1 MTKTAPKTRLFNITL
16 ILVKIEAALAV
27 LLVGLVAFSAI
38 AALLE
43 PNSPNSWDGL
53 GDFVMVFG
61 AGLTVVIAFPLIMAA
76 ISGSRYK
83 NGENEKGVT
92 SCITW
97 AIFALVANLGV
108 ISFLTPNVSSS
119 SSFSLKDNTD
129 SLRVLFFAISM
140 FVTEMPLLAFLAG
153 CLLEKNKKYAKMLIV
168 VPSVIIAGII
178 IFAIVPMISIGS
190 NIKKIPASEAKLDTL
205 GDFKRILRDRGF
217 VYDNEPGMKELTTMA
232 SIAAVEPSY
241 QYTRNYSVD
250 LDTDMEKKFSFY
262 TYEGY
267 ASLIKKSNKTESYYT
282 KGPADWWISWNIY
295 DSNGQIFAA
304 VSEESMLGSVSQNN
318 IFSSSP
324 IQIVAEKETITT
336 YNWKGNYFVEGGCIS
351 DTRST
356 QNRMLFPEMHDSAN
370 GHSCGDVYVVDR
382 VDADTLDELA
392 KEIAR
397 RHYRSSN
404 PAQ

>member
-1 MTKTAPKTRLFNITL
+1 MTKTVSKTRLFNIAL
-16 ILVKIEAALAV
+16 ILVAIEAALAV
-27 LLVGLVAFSAI
+27 LLVGLVAFLAI

-43 PNSPNSWDGL
+43 PNSPNSWDSL
-53 GDFVMVFG
+53 GDIIIVLGV
-61 AGLTVVIAFPLIMAA
+61 GLTVVIAFPLIMTV
-76 ISGSRYK
+76 ISGFRYK
-83 NGENEKGVT
+83 NGKNKKGVT

-108 ISFLTPNVSSS
+108 ISLLMPNIMSS
-119 SSFSLKDNTD
+119 SSFSLEDNTD
-129 SLRVLFFAISM
+129 SLRASFFAISM
-140 FVTEMPLLAFLAG
+140 LVTEMPLLAFLAG
-153 CLLEKNKKYAKMLIV
+153 CLLEKNKKHAKLLIV
-168 VPSVIIAGII
+168 VPSVIFAGII
-178 IFAIVPMISIGS
+178 FFAIVSTISISS
-190 NIKKIPASEAKLDTL
+190 NIKKIPASEARLDTL
-205 GDFKRILRDRGF
+205 GDFNQVLRDRGF
-217 VYDNEPGMKELTTMA
+217 VYDNEPGKKELTTLA
-232 SIAAVEPSY
+232 SIYVVEPNY

-250 LDTDMEKKFSFY
+250 SKTDVEKKFSFY

-267 ASLIKKSNKTESYYT
+267 ASLIKKSNKIESYYT

-304 VSEESMLGSVSQNN
+304 VSEESMLGSVSQNT

-356 QNRMLFPEMHDSAN
+356 YNRMPFPEMHDSAN
-370 GHSCGDVYVVDR
+370 GRFCGKVHVVDR

-397 RHYRSSN
+397 RHYRSFNS
-404 PAQ
+404 AR